1 MGIGITEKNEKRLR
15 ELGITIST
23 CRKIRGMSQKELA
36 RETGISRSL
45 MSIIEAPGVAYNFTL
60 DVLFNIADAL
70 GVKADGTGKIELR
83 RCSSKC
89 VLKKV
94 YPVVLRSKQHKSITN
109 MLV

>member
-36 RETGISRSL
+36 RETVISRSL

-70 GVKADGTGKIELR
+70 GVKAEDL
-83 RCSSKC
+83 
-89 VLKKV
+89 LKGVWQTALEK
-94 YPVVLRSKQHKSITN
+94 
-109 MLV
+109 